1 MKKLIAL
8 VVLLVLLVVA
18 DRVAVGVA
26 ENQLADR
33 VQSSQDLPSK
43 PTADISGF
51 PFLTQVIGGRY
62 EQVTLSLPAIE
73 REGLRLSQVDIR
85 ADGVRVAL
93 GDVIGG
99 RVSSVPID
107 HARGDVLLT
116 YDDLDAY
123 LVQRVEVP
131 KVTVKRDGQ
140 DVKVTGTVEIPLIN
154 RPVSVSGNAAVDV
167 SGDEVTIRPTA
178 VQALTGFLPGIA
190 QAPAREALTVR
201 FTIKG
206 LPLGVRLDGATL
218 TDEGIRFTAL
228 ADGVTLDAGSARG

>member
-1 MKKLIAL
+1 MKKLLAL

-26 ENQLADR
+26 EGQLADR
-33 VQSSQDLPSK
+33 VQTSQNLPSK
-43 PTADISGF
+43 PTAHIAGF
-51 PFLTQVIGGRY
+51 PFLTQVVGGRY
-62 EQVTLSLPAIE
+62 EQVSLSLPAVE
-73 REGLRLSQVDIR
+73 RDGLRLSEVNIR

-93 GDVIGG
+93 GDLIGG
-99 RVSSVPID
+99 RVASVPID

-123 LVQRVEVP
+123 LAQRVEVP

-140 DVKVTGTVEIPLIN
+140 DAKVTGTVEIPVLN
-154 RPVSVSGNAAVDV
+154 RSVSVSGNAAVDV

-178 VQALTGFLPGIA
+178 VQALTGFLPGLA
-190 QAPAREALTVR
+190 EGPAREALTVH

-218 TDEGIRFTAL
+218 TDQGVRFTAL
-228 ADGVTLDAGSARG
+228 ADGVTLDAGSTPG

>member
-1 MKKLIAL
+1 MKKLVAL
-8 VVLLVLLVVA
+8 VALLVLLVVA

-26 ENQLADR
+26 EGQLASR
-33 VQSSQDLPSK
+33 VQTSQDLPTK
-43 PTADISGF
+43 PSVNIAGF

-62 EQVTLSLPAIE
+62 EQVSLGLPAIE
-73 REGLRLSQVDIR
+73 RDGLRLSEVNIR

-93 GDVIGG
+93 GDLIGG
-99 RVSSVPID
+99 RVSSVPVD

-123 LVQRVEVP
+123 LAHRVEVP
-131 KVTVKRDGQ
+131 KVTVKRDGK
-140 DVKVTGTVEIPLIN
+140 DAKVTGTVDIPLLD

-178 VQALTGFLPGIA
+178 VQALTGLLPGLA
-190 QAPAREALTVR
+190 EGPAREALTVR

-218 TDEGIRFTAL
+218 TDQGVRFTAV
-228 ADGVTLDAGSARG
+228 ADGVTLDAGAATG